1 MEKLDIG
8 DIFEPD
14 MEDNMTTN
22 SHHTFP
28 TNTHNPVKRERT
40 ISETSVKLAK
50 VEEMTG
56 FEKLRD
62 GRSSIKMPKTEPM
75 GGPGGHPG
83 HHHHQQAH
91 GQQQPTKS
99 MVVSIPLPSS
109 TSTGL
114 QASEGVMQPASSS
127 SSSSHKKHKKEKKNK
142 KDKREKGDRKHKSS
156 SSNANGEIVS
166 ISGISVSGQSTGSE
180 SGHGH
185 HRSSSSSS
193 KKHKHKHKERDR
205 DSHPHH
211 AVAEVAAPPISAPQA
226 GGLKLKIKPMP
237 DMASSIAPPGG
248 KSVIQPL
255 KICIGASATSS
266 ASSRDSSRKRHRQH
280 SDSSNSSMDS
290 MGAPSGG
297 DPARKMSRVM
307 GTSAEQ
313 ESTFLSGRVNINY
326 QKKKVIT

>member
-14 MEDNMTTN
+14 MEDNVTTN

-75 GGPGGHPG
+75 GGHGGHSG

-114 QASEGVMQPASSS
+114 Q
-127 SSSSHKKHKKEKKNK
+127 
-142 KDKREKGDRKHKSS
+142 
-156 SSNANGEIVS
+156 
-166 ISGISVSGQSTGSE
+166 
-180 SGHGH
+180 
-185 HRSSSSSS
+185 
-193 KKHKHKHKERDR
+193 
-205 DSHPHH
+205 
-211 AVAEVAAPPISAPQA
+211 
-226 GGLKLKIKPMP
+226 
-237 DMASSIAPPGG
+237 
-248 KSVIQPL
+248 
-255 KICIGASATSS
+255 
-266 ASSRDSSRKRHRQH
+266 
-280 SDSSNSSMDS
+280 
-290 MGAPSGG
+290 
-297 DPARKMSRVM
+297 
-307 GTSAEQ
+307 
-313 ESTFLSGRVNINY
+313 VNIFLKPFVLPFALSLSARTAVVHLQPNLY
-326 QKKKVIT
+326 NLTQCPRTDLNRIILKNVGA

>member
-83 HHHHQQAH
+83 HHHQQAH
-91 GQQQPTKS
+91 GQQQPAKS

-114 QASEGVMQPASSS
+114 QVNIFLKPTFCFAFS
-127 SSSSHKKHKKEKKNK
+127 
-142 KDKREKGDRKHKSS
+142 
-156 SSNANGEIVS
+156 IVS
-166 ISGISVSGQSTGSE
+166 LSARSAVMHLQPCTQRPKGQ
-180 SGHGH
+180 
-185 HRSSSSSS
+185 
-193 KKHKHKHKERDR
+193 
-205 DSHPHH
+205 
-211 AVAEVAAPPISAPQA
+211 
-226 GGLKLKIKPMP
+226 
-237 DMASSIAPPGG
+237 
-248 KSVIQPL
+248 
-255 KICIGASATSS
+255 
-266 ASSRDSSRKRHRQH
+266 
-280 SDSSNSSMDS
+280 
-290 MGAPSGG
+290 
-297 DPARKMSRVM
+297 
-307 GTSAEQ
+307 
-313 ESTFLSGRVNINY
+313 
-326 QKKKVIT
+326 

>member
-1 MEKLDIG
+1 MNLFFAVEKLDIG

-83 HHHHQQAH
+83 HHHHPQAH

-114 QASEGVMQPASSS
+114 HVNMFFF
-127 SSSSHKKHKKEKKNK
+127 KHFVLPFALSFYLQEALSCTYNLV
-142 KDKREKGDRKHKSS
+142 H
-156 SSNANGEIVS
+156 
-166 ISGISVSGQSTGSE
+166 SVLEQS
-180 SGHGH
+180 
-185 HRSSSSSS
+185 
-193 KKHKHKHKERDR
+193 
-205 DSHPHH
+205 
-211 AVAEVAAPPISAPQA
+211 
-226 GGLKLKIKPMP
+226 
-237 DMASSIAPPGG
+237 
-248 KSVIQPL
+248 
-255 KICIGASATSS
+255 
-266 ASSRDSSRKRHRQH
+266 
-280 SDSSNSSMDS
+280 
-290 MGAPSGG
+290 
-297 DPARKMSRVM
+297 
-307 GTSAEQ
+307 
-313 ESTFLSGRVNINY
+313 
-326 QKKKVIT
+326 

>member
-22 SHHTFP
+22 SHHHTFP

-114 QASEGVMQPASSS
+114 QVNIYY
-127 SSSSHKKHKKEKKNK
+127 KNLLFLPFALSFYLQ
-142 KDKREKGDRKHKSS
+142 EALSCTY
-156 SSNANGEIVS
+156 N
-166 ISGISVSGQSTGSE
+166 
-180 SGHGH
+180 
-185 HRSSSSSS
+185 
-193 KKHKHKHKERDR
+193 
-205 DSHPHH
+205 
-211 AVAEVAAPPISAPQA
+211 
-226 GGLKLKIKPMP
+226 
-237 DMASSIAPPGG
+237 
-248 KSVIQPL
+248 SVIDRFE
-255 KICIGASATSS
+255 I
-266 ASSRDSSRKRHRQH
+266 
-280 SDSSNSSMDS
+280 
-290 MGAPSGG
+290 
-297 DPARKMSRVM
+297 
-307 GTSAEQ
+307 
-313 ESTFLSGRVNINY
+313 
-326 QKKKVIT
+326 KVPN

>member
-1 MEKLDIG
+1 MYYILLICFFAVEKLDIG

-22 SHHTFP
+22 SHHHTFP

-114 QASEGVMQPASSS
+114 QVNMFFKNPLFYLLPCLFIC
-127 SSSSHKKHKKEKKNK
+127 KKHC
-142 KDKREKGDRKHKSS
+142 H
-156 SSNANGEIVS
+156 ALTTVS
-166 ISGISVSGQSTGSE
+166 
-180 SGHGH
+180 
-185 HRSSSSSS
+185 
-193 KKHKHKHKERDR
+193 
-205 DSHPHH
+205 
-211 AVAEVAAPPISAPQA
+211 
-226 GGLKLKIKPMP
+226 
-237 DMASSIAPPGG
+237 
-248 KSVIQPL
+248 
-255 KICIGASATSS
+255 
-266 ASSRDSSRKRHRQH
+266 
-280 SDSSNSSMDS
+280 
-290 MGAPSGG
+290 
-297 DPARKMSRVM
+297 
-307 GTSAEQ
+307 
-313 ESTFLSGRVNINY
+313 
-326 QKKKVIT
+326 

>member
-75 GGPGGHPG
+75 GVGGHPG
-83 HHHHQQAH
+83 HHNQQAH

-114 QASEGVMQPASSS
+114 QVRFLKPLVLPLVLSLYLPEALSCTYNLTFTTLYLQRIGNQ
-127 SSSSHKKHKKEKKNK
+127 NK
-142 KDKREKGDRKHKSS
+142 K
-156 SSNANGEIVS
+156 
-166 ISGISVSGQSTGSE
+166 Q
-180 SGHGH
+180 
-185 HRSSSSSS
+185 
-193 KKHKHKHKERDR
+193 
-205 DSHPHH
+205 
-211 AVAEVAAPPISAPQA
+211 
-226 GGLKLKIKPMP
+226 
-237 DMASSIAPPGG
+237 
-248 KSVIQPL
+248 
-255 KICIGASATSS
+255 
-266 ASSRDSSRKRHRQH
+266 
-280 SDSSNSSMDS
+280 
-290 MGAPSGG
+290 
-297 DPARKMSRVM
+297 
-307 GTSAEQ
+307 
-313 ESTFLSGRVNINY
+313 
-326 QKKKVIT
+326 

>member
-83 HHHHQQAH
+83 HHHHPQAH

-114 QASEGVMQPASSS
+114 QVNMFFKNLLFYLLPCLFIC
-127 SSSSHKKHKKEKKNK
+127 KKHC
-142 KDKREKGDRKHKSS
+142 H
-156 SSNANGEIVS
+156 ALTTVS
-166 ISGISVSGQSTGSE
+166 
-180 SGHGH
+180 
-185 HRSSSSSS
+185 
-193 KKHKHKHKERDR
+193 
-205 DSHPHH
+205 
-211 AVAEVAAPPISAPQA
+211 
-226 GGLKLKIKPMP
+226 
-237 DMASSIAPPGG
+237 
-248 KSVIQPL
+248 
-255 KICIGASATSS
+255 
-266 ASSRDSSRKRHRQH
+266 
-280 SDSSNSSMDS
+280 
-290 MGAPSGG
+290 
-297 DPARKMSRVM
+297 
-307 GTSAEQ
+307 
-313 ESTFLSGRVNINY
+313 
-326 QKKKVIT
+326 

>member
-1 MEKLDIG
+1 MNLFFAVEKLDIG

-83 HHHHQQAH
+83 HHHQQAH

-114 QASEGVMQPASSS
+114 QVNIFLKPTFCFAFS
-127 SSSSHKKHKKEKKNK
+127 
-142 KDKREKGDRKHKSS
+142 
-156 SSNANGEIVS
+156 IVS
-166 ISGISVSGQSTGSE
+166 LSARSAVMHLRPCTQRPRTELNKIS
-180 SGHGH
+180 
-185 HRSSSSSS
+185 
-193 KKHKHKHKERDR
+193 K
-205 DSHPHH
+205 
-211 AVAEVAAPPISAPQA
+211 
-226 GGLKLKIKPMP
+226 
-237 DMASSIAPPGG
+237 
-248 KSVIQPL
+248 
-255 KICIGASATSS
+255 
-266 ASSRDSSRKRHRQH
+266 
-280 SDSSNSSMDS
+280 N
-290 MGAPSGG
+290 
-297 DPARKMSRVM
+297 
-307 GTSAEQ
+307 
-313 ESTFLSGRVNINY
+313 
-326 QKKKVIT
+326 